1 MPKVATAVDLALDA
15 PNPDDTLWRWLY
27 DEIRSAIL
35 TGRLPRG
42 ARVPPTRELAQH
54 YGVSRGT
61 VVTAFEQLHSEGYVD
76 GKTGAGTFVNSQL
89 PEDFL
94 TASVGTNVDSA
105 VRHRRPSL
113 SRLASRLPSLP
124 ETGVGPPRAFRP
136 EPAIDEFPVALW
148 AQIAARCMRR
158 ATRKLLADSDSR
170 GYRPLREAVAHYLGS
185 ARGVRCTGDQVII
198 VAGIQHGLDLAIR
211 LLIDPD
217 DRVCVEDPCHPT
229 ITAMFRALPAR
240 LVPVPVDDQGF
251 DSTVAERLCRRRR
264 PKLIYVTPA
273 HQFPLGATMPVNRRL
288 ALLGW
293 ARQKGA
299 WIFEDDYD
307 SEYRYSG
314 HPVPAL
320 QGFDRSGSVILSGS
334 FSKVLLPSLRLGY
347 LVVPPTLVDKFA
359 AARFVTDRHSSIL
372 EQAAMCE
379 FLNGGHFGRH
389 IRRMRELYG
398 NRLTV
403 LRDAMHRTLAGAL
416 SIPEAD
422 GGIQIPAWLGRG
434 LIADAVSNTA
444 ARRKVEAIPIRH
456 FVVNTP
462 RPEGFLLGFAAYDA
476 RQIRD
481 GVEGLAAAIDGSIRR
496 PSSKG
501 KISARRSRKD
511 ALVS

>member
-1 MPKVATAVDLALDA
+1 MPKLATAIDLALDG
-15 PNPDDTLWRWLY
+15 PKPDDTLWRWLY

-35 TGRLPRG
+35 TGRLTRG
-42 ARVPPTRELAQH
+42 ARVPPTRELAKH

-94 TASVGTNVDSA
+94 TADSGPIIDSTL
-105 VRHRRPSL
+105 RHRRRAL
-113 SRLASRLPSLP
+113 SRLANRLPSLP

-136 EPAIDEFPVALW
+136 EPAIDEFPIALW

-158 ATRKLLADSDSR
+158 ATRTLLADSDSR

-198 VAGIQHGLDLAIR
+198 VAGIQHGLDLALR

-217 DRVCVEDPCHPT
+217 DDVCIEDPCHPI

-240 LVPVPVDDQGF
+240 LVSVPVDDQGF
-251 DSTVAERLCRRRR
+251 DPILAERLCRRRH

-273 HQFPLGATMPVNRRL
+273 HQFPLGPTMPVHRRL
-288 ALLGW
+288 ALLEW
-293 ARQKGA
+293 ASRKGA
-299 WIFEDDYD
+299 WVFEDDYD

-320 QGFDRSGSVILSGS
+320 QGFDRSGSVIFSGS
-334 FSKVLLPSLRLGY
+334 FSKVLLPGLRLGY
-347 LVVPPTLVDKFA
+347 LVVPPMLVDKFA

-372 EQAAMCE
+372 DQAAMCE
-379 FLNGGHFGRH
+379 FLDGGHFGRH

-403 LRDAMHRTLAGAL
+403 LRDAMHRKLAEAL
-416 SIPEAD
+416 SIPQAD
-422 GGIQIPAWLGRG
+422 AGIQIPAWLGRG
-434 LIADAVSNTA
+434 LTADAVGNA
-444 ARRKVEAIPIRH
+444 AAKRKVEAIPIRR
-456 FVVNTP
+456 FVVHAS
-462 RPEGFLLGFAAYDA
+462 RPEGLLLGFAAYDA
-476 RQIRD
+476 RQIRE
-481 GVEGLAAAIDGSIRR
+481 GVDGLAAAIDEARR
-496 PSSKG
+496 KPSSKTRS
-501 KISARRSRKD
+501 SARRSRRPP
-511 ALVS
+511 S